1 MIFHSSHSYRSSDSQ
16 AGISEQRTPVMTTLR
31 RRSGFTLIE
40 LLVVIAIIGILMGL
54 LLPAVQ
60 NAREAGR
67 RSTCIN
73 NMRQLGLAIHAYE
86 GQKGSLPGWRN
97 SLTNGNTVSWPTVI
111 LPNLERKDIFNYW
124 DGSSFSL
131 TNLDYHPTISTFM
144 CPTSPSDNDVEG
156 SLHYAGNAGSGLE
169 RMTGA
174 TPPGQAKGD
183 GVFLD
188 TVGST
193 AYSGARNNLDVI
205 TAGDGTSNT
214 LMVLEKCGQ
223 SIQPQMRLFGL
234 QEGYSINTLMNLANQ
249 ATTTYYDSPK
259 VTLLP
264 GITLGMPATNIV
276 NPQSD
281 HYRYPSSGHPGGA
294 NVVFADG
301 HTHFLQD
308 SVAGKVYCQLMTS
321 NSTAV
326 PSTPPLSVDLSDGI
340 LGDAPDAD
348 GSRTLPPLSDGMY

>member
-1 MIFHSSHSYRSSDSQ
+1 MN
-16 AGISEQRTPVMTTLR
+16 TLR

-73 NMRQLGLAIHAYE
+73 NMRQQGLAIHAYE

-124 DGSSFSL
+124 DGPTFTVTDL
-131 TNLDYHPTISTFM
+131 AYHPSISTFM
-144 CPTSPSDNDVEG
+144 CPTSPSDNDAVG

-169 RMTGA
+169 RMTGV

-193 AYSGARNNLDVI
+193 TAAPLAYSSAKNNLDVI

-223 SIQPQMRLFGL
+223 SVQPQMRLFGL
-234 QEGYSINTLMNLANQ
+234 QEGYGINVAMNLANQ

-276 NPQSD
+276 NPQGD

-321 NSTAV
+321 NST
-326 PSTPPLSVDLSDGI
+326 SGNTPPLSQDLSDGI
-340 LGDAPDAD
+340 LGAAPDAD